1 MKKALLAL
9 IALGLFGCES
19 PGRYQLVTTG
29 GDSERATAT
38 YLLDTQTGR
47 VWKEDSLNTY
57 YQAKFDLLD
66 SRPLKEDQQYIPG
79 KK

>member
-1 MKKALLAL
+1 MKKLITAL
-9 IALGLFGCES
+9 IAVGLFGCES
-19 PGRYQLVTTG
+19 PGRYQLVATG
-29 GDSERATAT
+29 ADSERATAT
-38 YLLDTQTGR
+38 YLVDTQTGR

-66 SRPLKEDQQYIPG
+66 SPPLEEHHQYIPS

>member
-1 MKKALLAL
+1 
-9 IALGLFGCES
+9 
-19 PGRYQLVTTG
+19 V
-29 GDSERATAT
+29 
-38 YLLDTQTGR
+38 DTQTGR